1 MNGKSEIETKAK
13 FEDNGLGV
21 TLQAMF
27 DGLEG
32 VLKSKTIVGDA
43 IDVGDIKLIPL
54 IEISAGMAG
63 GSFAE
68 AAKAKGAAGMTAK
81 MSPVAMLMIQGERV
95 RLINVKNQDMTTKLI
110 DLIPDAVEKITGKII
125 NPADIKKAE
134 EIAGNYKTKVTKE

>member
-1 MNGKSEIETKAK
+1 MNGENEIKTKVK

-32 VLKSKTIVGDA
+32 VLQSKTIVGEA

-68 AAKAKGAAGMTAK
+68 TAKAKGAAGMTAK
-81 MSPVAMLMIQGERV
+81 MSPVAILMIQGERV

-110 DLIPDAVEKITGKII
+110 DMIPDAVEKITGKFV

-134 EIAGNYKTKVTKE
+134 EIAGTFETKVIKE